1 MRLKKNE
8 LTGYKRGSKTEQLK
22 QFMNEQE
29 YLKYYEHFFTQQVQ
43 MKMTKNQMSS

>member
-8 LTGYKRGSKTEQLK
+8 QTGYKRENKTKQPKQL
-22 QFMNEQE
+22 MNEQE
-29 YLKYYEHFFTQQVQ
+29 HLKYYEHFFTQQVQ